1 MSGIGPQNFPW
12 LSEFAAGKTVQ
23 ITRTLAS
30 PGRPP
35 CSSLLEAPFP
45 PAAACTPT
53 PAPER
58 VGGHCPGGMAMGLPG
73 WSARAG
79 REPARSQRSSP
90 APESA
95 PPARAVPSSPGW
107 ASRVAG
113 GQLLNLVPYGI
124 FHVEESWPLEAREAG
139 GSAPE
144 PGGGGGD
151 GAEVRTRE
159 APGRKAARGGS
170 REWRGPLAHPEG

>member
-1 MSGIGPQNFPW
+1 MAFRIRSRKNGSDHTHFGVTGTASLQLPSRSALPASRRVHSHPGPR
-12 LSEFAAGKTVQ
+12 AGG
-23 ITRTLAS
+23 RPL
-30 PGRPP
+30 PGRH
-35 CSSLLEAPFP
+35 
-45 PAAACTPT
+45 
-53 PAPER
+53 
-58 VGGHCPGGMAMGLPG
+58 GQG
-73 WSARAG
+73 SARLVCARREG
-79 REPARSQRSSP
+79 TCAEPALQS